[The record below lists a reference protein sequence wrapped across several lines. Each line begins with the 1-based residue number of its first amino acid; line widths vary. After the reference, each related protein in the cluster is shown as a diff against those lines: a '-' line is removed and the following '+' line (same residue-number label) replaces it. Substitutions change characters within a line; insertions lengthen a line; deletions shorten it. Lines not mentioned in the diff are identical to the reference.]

1 MPAFAGQIEAAVG
14 IAVKF
19 HPGAPDQHFI
29 HAGRALAA
37 EPAHRLAIIMAM
49 PGHQDVFF
57 QSSGVA
63 LALRVTRR
71 RRGAIND
78 AALGQFGIAVRQV
91 VADIEQQY
99 VATGVGK
106 GQSRS
111 AAGHAGTD
119 DQDRHMAASGSH
131 RRFLMNRR
139 PPACGLGRG
148 GPVRSARR
156 PP

>member
-1 MPAFAGQIEAAVG
+1 
-14 IAVKF
+14 
-19 HPGAPDQHFI
+19 
-29 HAGRALAA
+29 
-37 EPAHRLAIIMAM
+37 M

-111 AAGHAGTD
+111 AAGQLPEPMIRIGTW
-119 DQDRHMAASGSH
+119 
-131 RRFLMNRR
+131 RRVGVTGDSL
-139 PPACGLGRG
+139 
-148 GPVRSARR
+148 
-156 PP
+156 